1 MNSTK
6 ISTMKFFKII
16 FAIYLSF
23 LICGCEPDKDVFQ
36 IYQKPE
42 WTVQAPETYPYS
54 LTAVVCLPEVF
65 NTHAQD
71 NDFVAAFIGDEC
83 RGIGNLVKS
92 EDGAKRVYFIT
103 VRASATEDGSI
114 TFRYY
119 NTRLSLLYQSK
130 TTVAFQIDGI
140 YGNYDN
146 PVELDLELL

>member
-6 ISTMKFFKII
+6 ISIMKFFRII
-16 FAIYLSF
+16 FAIYFSF
-23 LICGCEPDKDVFQ
+23 LILGCNPDKDVFQ
-36 IYQKPE
+36 ISQKPD
-42 WTVQAPETYPYS
+42 WTVQTPETYPYS

-71 NDFVAAFIGDEC
+71 NDLLSAFIGDDC

-92 EDGAKRVYFIT
+92 EDGSKRVYFIT
-103 VRASATEDGSI
+103 VRASATENGNI

-119 NTRLSLLYQSK
+119 NDRLSLLYQAK

-146 PVELDLELL
+146 PIELDLELL